1 MKEIEELK
9 LYRIEEEY
17 AKYIYNL
24 DEKVLIAY
32 NVKNKRPFIGII
44 LKINE
49 IDYFAPLSSPKK
61 KHEKMKNSIDFIKIN
76 NGRDGVINLNNMIPI
91 PKEKYKE
98 IDIKQEIQNNKKY
111 GIILKYQIKWCNK
124 NREKIIGNAQKLF
137 RFTVIPVLPNVTFS
151 ITFSSF
157 SNLNLNIHQFHLQFL
172 EQFYFDNPH
181 LKVIDLLLDLIK
193 IPFLQ

>member
-49 IDYFAPLSSPKK
+49 IDYFAPLSSPK
-61 KHEKMKNSIDFIKIN
+61 
-76 NGRDGVINLNNMIPI
+76 
-91 PKEKYKE
+91 
-98 IDIKQEIQNNKKY
+98 
-111 GIILKYQIKWCNK
+111 
-124 NREKIIGNAQKLF
+124 
-137 RFTVIPVLPNVTFS
+137 
-151 ITFSSF
+151 
-157 SNLNLNIHQFHLQFL
+157 
-172 EQFYFDNPH
+172 
-181 LKVIDLLLDLIK
+181 
-193 IPFLQ
+193 